1 MQNKEIKRQTAEVCT
16 AIRLINQA
24 ISDFI
29 LCDYDLNLMYCP
41 SSNNLTHP
49 PEYFIIKNDLIFNI
63 LVAHQP
69 HGKINCL
76 QVVLNVLSEML
87 SNLLHGVA
95 VETAEFPRSSR
106 LKKLI
111 DDAYCNIKDAQLRDR
126 IIKELEAALKEQE
139 DKEALE
145 GHKVWIPVEDP
156 RAKDL
161 KMSAEKYKWPNLEH
175 DQFLKDIEIINK
187 PSKCSKS
194 AGFEVCNPHG
204 MKKELNEAIE
214 IAEDLLYFN
223 RTITIDDKPIKN
235 HQLDLAL
242 KSVINES
249 PHFTALVI
257 GELEEKLEQLE
268 QLTEDND

>member
-156 RAKDL
+156 RAKNL
-161 KMSAEKYKWPNLEH
+161 KISA
-175 DQFLKDIEIINK
+175 DR
-187 PSKCSKS
+187 S

-242 KSVINES
+242 KRVINES